1 MALTEEPVTEPRYG
15 NVITRSL
22 RDRHHLLPAQ
32 NETQFRQ
39 YFLVAGSKG
48 NCKNYRC
55 PPAGLSKP
63 GKNQLTIRL
72 NAQPVANASAEIV
85 SLSGTVLKTIR
96 LTTQQSVVDVSA
108 MPAGVYILRYTD
120 NDHIQTIRITKQLN
134 RRLKNT

>member
-1 MALTEEPVTEPRYG
+1 MAILSPAHWGTGTTYYRLKMKHSSGNISWSPVVKAT
-15 NVITRSL
+15 VKITAARLQVYSN
-22 RDRHHLLPAQ
+22 P
-32 NETQFRQ
+32 
-39 YFLVAGSKG
+39 V
-48 NCKNYRC
+48 
-55 PPAGLSKP
+55 
-63 GKNQLTIRL
+63 KNQLTIRL

-108 MPAGVYILRYTD
+108 MPAGVYMLRYTD